1 MCIRDRYRIILS
13 PRVDWIDNRLRWF
26 DSRNKSNEDKI
37 NLLEEKYACLK
48 SRMHLCEVILANL
61 LASNMNCFVG
71 WDYYLDRLQEI
82 KSTDPDSNP
91 AKKL

>member
-1 MCIRDRYRIILS
+1 
-13 PRVDWIDNRLRWF
+13 
-26 DSRNKSNEDKI
+26 
-37 NLLEEKYACLK
+37 
-48 SRMHLCEVILANL
+48 MHLCEVILANL